1 MVDTAITRAQSVD
14 YQQRRVKQLR
24 AISDADLLD
33 VIQVANGRVAAHQTK
48 VGEYFQPYLIA
59 QAVPGFG
66 MVQLLRL
73 GPDARRKGLSWSVLN
88 RLDGITDLRQ
98 VEDALLR
105 TAQGSAEALAE
116 LPQLGR
122 ASRWVSL
129 GPEVTWPWFAQHQ
142 NVLLAWLG
150 GDAGDVTDALQVLDG
165 FPVIPAPLQSSVAAA
180 ALGDSRKARPV
191 AQALLARHGA
201 ARELAE
207 QGLADAKGELRAASA
222 QWLATLGDP
231 AAIPTLRTALAK
243 EKREVPRAAFLAAL
257 QQLGD
262 DISSD
267 LGPGPLLAEARAGLR
282 AKLPPALGWFGFD
295 QLPTLQWTDGTP
307 VDPQLPRWWVVLANK
322 VKDPDGSGLFD
333 LYLGRLQPD
342 AAAALGRFVL
352 TSWVAQDVRH
362 PSEEESR
369 AHAPTEGQRR
379 HTSAQD
385 LLRRY
390 RGNERVTW
398 VQQRAA
404 IPVEQHVREV
414 FAEHQSLYLGSAAA
428 NRGLLALTT
437 RMPGIELANA
447 VQAYIRNHGARRA
460 QVDALMHTL
469 FANGQP
475 AAVQLLLSVSR
486 RFKQAS
492 VQATAARLV
501 EALAEQ
507 RGWTPEELADRTIP
521 TAGFDADALLRLDF
535 GSREFIGRATPLGTI
550 ELSTAEGA
558 TIKSLPGARAA
569 DDKELVAGAK
579 KQLTTSRKELKA
591 VLTQQTARLYEA
603 MCAGRTWT
611 ASDWREFLLGH
622 PLVGQLASRLVWIA
636 DPGLQ
641 QQPFRPTEDGGLI
654 DTDDELVELPDDSQ
668 VVLAHRVSVGDAA
681 SAEWL
686 QHLADY
692 EVPPLFEQFGNPL
705 PAIDRT
711 ATQLTDLKGHLTDTF
726 SFRGLAGK
734 RGYQRGAAEDGAWF
748 VEYTKPFASAGLT
761 AVQEFTGSYL
771 PEENLT
777 CATVGLSFRGPRNRP
792 VALSAVP
799 DVLLAECYA
808 DYAALAALGPFDPEW
823 EKKAGL

>member
-1 MVDTAITRAQSVD
+1 M
-14 YQQRRVKQLR
+14 
-24 AISDADLLD
+24 
-33 VIQVANGRVAAHQTK
+33 
-48 VGEYFQPYLIA
+48 
-59 QAVPGFG
+59 
-66 MVQLLRL
+66 
-73 GPDARRKGLSWSVLN
+73 
-88 RLDGITDLRQ
+88 
-98 VEDALLR
+98 
-105 TAQGSAEALAE
+105 
-116 LPQLGR
+116 
-122 ASRWVSL
+122 
-129 GPEVTWPWFAQHQ
+129 
-142 NVLLAWLG
+142 
-150 GDAGDVTDALQVLDG
+150 AG
-165 FPVIPAPLQSSVAAA
+165 
-180 ALGDSRKARPV
+180 
-191 AQALLARHGA
+191 H
-201 ARELAE
+201 
-207 QGLADAKGELRAASA
+207 
-222 QWLATLGDP
+222 LGDP

-267 LGPGPLLAEARAGLR
+267 LGPGSLLAEARAGLR

-369 AHAPTEGQRR
+369 AHAATEGQRR

-390 RGNERVTW
+390 RGNERATW

-569 DDKELVAGAK
+569 DDEELVAAREEATDHLPQRAQGGAHPADRPA
-579 KQLTTSRKELKA
+579 LRGDVRGSYLDGLGLAGVPARAPPGRA
-591 VLTQQTARLYEA
+591 VGQPAGLDRRPGVAAAAVQAHRGRRPDRHRRRTGGA
-603 MCAGRTWT
+603 AGRF
-611 ASDWREFLLGH
+611 AGRPCSPGERRRRGFRRVAPAPG
-622 PLVGQLASRLVWIA
+622 RLRGA
-636 DPGLQ
+636 
-641 QQPFRPTEDGGLI
+641 T
-654 DTDDELVELPDDSQ
+654 
-668 VVLAHRVSVGDAA
+668 
-681 SAEWL
+681 
-686 QHLADY
+686 
-692 EVPPLFEQFGNPL
+692 LFEQFGNPL

-792 VALSAVP
+792 VALSGVP